1 MLLFLIFTY
10 LLLISFPTSPEFY
23 STRCFSFTV
32 LPIITLH
39 IVDSI
44 ANSSL
49 PSLLAPISH
58 KRRSCLAT
66 WSEEHGR
73 RSLKRVA
80 IHNLQKTRIYK
91 IPPKRERAT
100 EIRLIPS
107 YLNTLRRVPLQNQP
121 ILTPHL
127 KRRPPIRHRLL
138 PRRNTY
144 PRRIISLSHHQTINQ
159 SQTLPPPS
167 FHPKLTSRIHPPN
180 QNHSSRHH
188 RLFLPRR
195 TSPHALLHHSH
206 PVAEV
211 VFVGYAAGAAVGER
225 CAVLMLSEMCAVGGM
240 EVRKMP
246 FKVIW
251 Q

>member
-91 IPPKRERAT
+91 IPPKRERERERERESHGNTANP
-100 EIRLIPS
+100 LILKHLEACSPS
-107 YLNTLRRVPLQNQP
+107 
-121 ILTPHL
+121 
-127 KRRPPIRHRLL
+127 KS
-138 PRRNTY
+138 TY
-144 PRRIISLSHHQTINQ
+144 PYTP
-159 SQTLPPPS
+159 SQTPPTNPSPSPPP
-167 FHPKLTSRIHPPN
+167 P
-180 QNHSSRHH
+180 
-188 RLFLPRR
+188 
-195 TSPHALLHHSH
+195 
-206 PVAEV
+206 
-211 VFVGYAAGAAVGER
+211 
-225 CAVLMLSEMCAVGGM
+225 
-240 EVRKMP
+240 
-246 FKVIW
+246 
-251 Q
+251 